1 MKTAWIL
8 CLRAWL
14 PTVLATVLIKLLIQN
29 SKSRTARQLYI
40 GFPFGRRTLFL
51 NRSEARIIQTK
62 KRKKFFSFFT
72 LTPSQMWLKR
82 PVYRGFKCEGKC
94 FYPHTYP
101 HTCFHTLTPSLF
113 RQKASCLS
121 GIQWVGVNSGF
132 IGRIAMLCD
141 EYRYVMR

>member
-1 MKTAWIL
+1 
-8 CLRAWL
+8 
-14 PTVLATVLIKLLIQN
+14 
-29 SKSRTARQLYI
+29 
-40 GFPFGRRTLFL
+40 
-51 NRSEARIIQTK
+51 
-62 KRKKFFSFFT
+62 
-72 LTPSQMWLKR
+72 MWLKS

-132 IGRIAMLCD
+132 IGRIAMLYD
-141 EYRYVMR
+141 EYRYVILLVYLCCTIGTRLLHYRYQAAALSVQGCCTSLLLTLSIDENVFYFCAFYEIFVE